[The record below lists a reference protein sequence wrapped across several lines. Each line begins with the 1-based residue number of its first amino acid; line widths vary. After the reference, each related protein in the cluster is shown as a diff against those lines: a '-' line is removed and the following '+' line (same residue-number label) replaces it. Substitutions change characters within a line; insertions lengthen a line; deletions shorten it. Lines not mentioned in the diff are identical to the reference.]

1 MPIGDG
7 EPMIAVR
14 PVCNV
19 PRVGHRCAYGKGC
32 CSLGKSKVV
41 LPKKLISDPAKMAK
55 VIQNT
60 LNEQALAVKIDFEVT
75 VQTWGD
81 PASFTVVAPSPF
93 VREIGTGDSIY
104 SMLNAGTKPHAILP
118 KRGKTLRFRGPFQAK
133 TVPNSISS
141 GPGSVGTTEM
151 YRRGV
156 QHPGT
161 EARNWDTV
169 IAKKWRRLFARQMQR
184 AIDAAAH

>member
-1 MPIGDG
+1 M
-7 EPMIAVR
+7 
-14 PVCNV
+14 
-19 PRVGHRCAYGKGC
+19 
-32 CSLGKSKVV
+32 